1 MLEEVLASPG
11 TRTLVH
17 YLIAP
22 ETRLAVVIPGV
33 ASLAILG
40 FYTRRGRVSHRLQLL
55 WMLALGVSFYCA
67 RWEITEEVQRL
78 YIYSA
83 FSVACLL
90 LLFIRIYV
98 APALVYALTFLALWW
113 VDVAHALC
121 RALECGVRRGPLLR
135 GRRRRGRGRRAA
147 ARAAADRCGRRLCG
161 RAHPGTGRAA
171 GGVVAGPGEPPHK
184 THLSAGPPCRDNS
197 VISPSA
203 CRATSSALAPPDRP
217 APRRWG

>member
-1 MLEEVLASPG
+1 MLEELLANPG

-17 YLIAP
+17 YLVAP

-40 FYTRRGRVSHRLQLL
+40 YYARQGKVSHRLQLL
-55 WMLALGVSFYCA
+55 WMLTLGVSFYCA
-67 RWEITEEVQRL
+67 RWEITADVQRL

-121 RALECGVRRGPLLR
+121 RALECGSDVDRFYVGVGGAGAGDGLVLVPLLT
-135 GRRRRGRGRRAA
+135 AA
-147 ARAAADRCGRRLCG
+147 AVAY
-161 RAHPGTGRAA
+161 AA
-171 GGVVAGPGEPPHK
+171 GRIRARGE
-184 THLSAGPPCRDNS
+184 R
-197 VISPSA
+197 
-203 CRATSSALAPPDRP
+203 LAEL
-217 APRRWG
+217 

>member
-11 TRTLVH
+11 TRTLVS

-40 FYTRRGRVSHRLQLL
+40 FYARQGKISHRLQLL
-55 WMLALGVSFYCA
+55 WVLALGVSFYSA

-90 LLFIRIYV
+90 LLFVRIYV

-121 RALECGVRRGPLLR
+121 RALECGADVDRFYVGVGGAGAGDGLVLVPLLT
-135 GRRRRGRGRRAA
+135 AA
-147 ARAAADRCGRRLCG
+147 AVAY
-161 RAHPGTGRAA
+161 AA
-171 GGVVAGPGEPPHK
+171 GRIRARGE
-184 THLSAGPPCRDNS
+184 R
-197 VISPSA
+197 
-203 CRATSSALAPPDRP
+203 LAEL
-217 APRRWG
+217 

>member
-1 MLEEVLASPG
+1 MLEELLASPG

-17 YLIAP
+17 YLVAP
-22 ETRLAVVIPGV
+22 ETSLAVVIPGI

-40 FYTRRGRVSHRLQLL
+40 FYTRQGRVSRRLQLV
-55 WMLALGVSFYCA
+55 WMVALGVSFCCA
-67 RWEITEEVQRL
+67 RWEITADVQRL

-121 RALECGVRRGPLLR
+121 RALECGVDVDRFYVGVGGAGAGDGLVLVPLLTAGAVAYVARRIRAR
-135 GRRRRGRGRRAA
+135 GE
-147 ARAAADRCGRRLCG
+147 RL
-161 RAHPGTGRAA
+161 A
-171 GGVVAGPGEPPHK
+171 E
-184 THLSAGPPCRDNS
+184 L
-197 VISPSA
+197 
-203 CRATSSALAPPDRP
+203 
-217 APRRWG
+217 